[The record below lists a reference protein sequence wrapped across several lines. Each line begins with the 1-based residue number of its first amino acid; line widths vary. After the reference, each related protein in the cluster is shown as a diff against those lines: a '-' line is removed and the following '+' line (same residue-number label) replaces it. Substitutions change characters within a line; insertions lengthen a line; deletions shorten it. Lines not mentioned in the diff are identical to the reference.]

1 MAAIPLVLRTE
12 PYYKAFREKHLRS
25 GSAHPPVMAERFVW
39 VKADVRSH
47 HAHLLRQEDRSE
59 VDNVSFVCPLVL
71 PRRPGPFRQ
80 IIIILHGLNES
91 EYRKYFPW
99 ACTLASA
106 DIPVLLFPLAFL
118 VNRRPRR
125 WRDDAAAQD
134 RLRSRQT
141 LSGNEVATRYNVVLS
156 ERLQE
161 HPERLFLGG
170 QQSYF
175 DLLDVIERLR
185 QGVFTIDNRDAEMLI
200 PQRPFAEA
208 TQVDLLGFSIGGY
221 LTLGLLLE
229 EQQNTVLLDSRGI
242 IFAAAAP
249 WTHADATVNANPF
262 SPFILDRLAT
272 KRLQAFYRSVEA
284 DALLDNAQGR
294 WCRAMFRAERDV
306 LEAPLARI
314 RGRLLTIGNTA
325 DTVIPT
331 AGMVATFG
339 DLDCLL
345 HLGAHEYPFSVA
357 DVWQAGVNRG
367 IAKSYNV
374 HPAYEAGF
382 QQFMEVM
389 VEFLQRRG

>member
-1 MAAIPLVLRTE
+1 MAAMPLVLRTE
-12 PYYKAFREKHLRS
+12 PYYKAFREKHLRC
-25 GSAHPPVMAERFVW
+25 GSAHPPVMAEQFMW
-39 VKADVRSH
+39 LKTDVSSRR
-47 HAHLLRQEDRSE
+47 AHILREEDRGE
-59 VDNVSFVCPLVL
+59 ADNVSFACPLVL

-80 IIIILHGLNES
+80 VVIILHGLNES

-106 DIPVLLFPLAFL
+106 GMPVLLFPLAFL

-125 WRDDAAAQD
+125 WRDDAATQD
-134 RLRSRQT
+134 RLRLRQA
-141 LSGNEVATRYNVVLS
+141 LSGNEVATRYNVILS
-156 ERLQE
+156 ERLQD

-175 DLLDVIERLR
+175 DLLDVVESIR
-185 QGVFTIDNRDAEMLI
+185 QGVFSIDNRDAETLV

-208 TQVDLLGFSIGGY
+208 TQVDFLGFSIGGY

-229 EQQNTVLLDSRGI
+229 EQHNPVLMDSRGI

-249 WTHADATVNANPF
+249 WTHADATVNTNPL

-272 KRLQAFYRSVEA
+272 ERLHAFYRSVEA
-284 DALLDNAQGR
+284 DALLDNTQGH
-294 WCRAMFRAERDV
+294 WCRAIFRAERDV

-314 RGRLLTIGNTA
+314 RRRLLTIGNAA
-325 DTVIPT
+325 DTVIPA
-331 AGMVATFG
+331 AGMAVTFG

-345 HLGAHEYPFSVA
+345 SLGAHEYPFSVA
-357 DVWQAGVNRG
+357 DVWQAGVNRN

-382 QQFMEVM
+382 QQFMQSVI
-389 VEFLQRRG
+389 EFLERHG